1 MAAAGSRVVLV
12 YPLAHP
18 AGEQTLR
25 DAGCEVRVLD
35 GDDEPSLVEG
45 LAGADAVIVR
55 GPAKITARVIDGAP
69 RLRAIAGLGAG
80 TDNIDVEAA
89 TRRGIPVLHNAG
101 IAPQA
106 VAEFAIGAAIAA
118 HRRLLTAHTVTAG
131 GDADWNGRFTTLI
144 GTEMTGTTFGVIG
157 LGNIG
162 REVARMAGCMFDAT
176 VLGYDPLVGAEN
188 APPGVELVDDLHDL
202 LRRSSTVSI
211 HCALT
216 PQTRGL
222 IGREELRMIGPEG
235 VLVDSARGGIV
246 DQEALIEALTA
257 GELRG
262 AVLDVFEPEPPGPEL
277 VRRLAATPN
286 LVLTPHIAGI
296 TTRSQERLARAV
308 AESVVSVL
316 DGVPPARVVNPAVL
330 AASHPTP
337 AGD

>member
-1 MAAAGSRVVLV
+1 M
-12 YPLAHP
+12 
-18 AGEQTLR
+18 
-25 DAGCEVRVLD
+25 
-35 GDDEPSLVEG
+35 
-45 LAGADAVIVR
+45 
-55 GPAKITARVIDGAP
+55 
-69 RLRAIAGLGAG
+69 
-80 TDNIDVEAA
+80 TDS
-89 TRRGIPVLHNAG
+89 
-101 IAPQA
+101 
-106 VAEFAIGAAIAA
+106 
-118 HRRLLTAHTVTAG
+118 
-131 GDADWNGRFTTLI
+131 
-144 GTEMTGTTFGVIG
+144 TFGVIG

-162 REVARMAGCMFDAT
+162 RQVARMAGCMFNAT
-176 VLGYDPLVGAEN
+176 VLAYDPLVRADD
-188 APPGVELVDDLHDL
+188 APEGVEMVTDLQEL

-222 IGREELRMIGPEG
+222 IGREELRLIGGEG

-246 DQEALIEALTA
+246 DQDALISALTA

-277 VRRLAATPN
+277 LRRLAATPN